1 MARSEN
7 VRGTSHSFACYA
19 PACPEEAWDALTS
32 ASRTPA
38 YLYGLAAH
46 STWEADA
53 VITAVYEG
61 RTRLTGHVLCARPG
75 ERLSYLLQAESA
87 DPPTY
92 LTWLIRPSPSGCT
105 ITLVVDEPD
114 TRDTTEDAED
124 TWLPVL
130 AALQR
135 HLASHHPGPLIAR
148 ADLGLCVVA
157 GAGFALRVSSAR
169 AGR

>member
-7 VRGTSHSFACYA
+7 VRGTSHSFACYTSA
-19 PACPEEAWDALTS
+19 GPQEAWDALTS

-53 VITAVYEG
+53 AITAVYEG
-61 RTRLTGHVLCARPG
+61 HTRLTGHVLCARPG

-105 ITLVVDEPD
+105 ITLVVDEPH

-135 HLASHHPGPLIAR
+135 HLTSHAPGRLGHQAALAPAPPTTSRLDAS
-148 ADLGLCVVA
+148 
-157 GAGFALRVSSAR
+157 
-169 AGR
+169 